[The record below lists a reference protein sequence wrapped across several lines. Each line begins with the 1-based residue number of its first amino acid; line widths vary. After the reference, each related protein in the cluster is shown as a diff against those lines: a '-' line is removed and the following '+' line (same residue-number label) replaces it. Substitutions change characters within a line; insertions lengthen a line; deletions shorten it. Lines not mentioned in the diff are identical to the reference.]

1 MGWKQRE
8 WYLGDLADFG
18 GPVFDRNGN
27 AGPTIW
33 VDGHVAGGWAQ
44 RKSGEVVYQLLAQVP
59 KARAKAIAAE
69 AERLRELIGEARVN
83 ARFPAPM
90 QKDLLA

>member
-8 WYLGDLADFG
+8 WYLGDLAAFG

-33 VDGHVAGGWAQ
+33 VDGRVVGGWAQ
-44 RKSGEVVYQLLAQVP
+44 RKSGEIAHQLLANVP
-59 KARAKAIAAE
+59 AKRAKAIAAE
-69 AERLRELIGEARVN
+69 AERLRELIGDARVN
-83 ARFPAPM
+83 VRFPAPM
-90 QKDLLA
+90 QRELLA